1 MIFVHHNIIMDNSV
15 LTRTYLETLS
25 TSDLI
30 ALADDYGIDIPPE
43 LNRRFII
50 AELLEAA
57 EDVNDDEDDLVPSEK
72 KVRLMDE
79 LPHTYNESQ
88 ISVVLRNPAWCFV
101 YWDIRA
107 NDMELLYPDKGFIKL
122 LLKVSFYVDE
132 NTVKPKEM
140 FDIPISADTREQYV
154 FIPANETLLK
164 IELIAEFGNK
174 EPVTLASSQ
183 KIKIPQ
189 GRPEISSASLL
200 KDVSP
205 ILELSGLPEIL
216 RSQYSEHRQSF
227 I

>member
-1 MIFVHHNIIMDNSV
+1 MDNSV

-57 EDVNDDEDDLVPSEK
+57 EDVNDDADDLVPSEK

-79 LPHTYNESQ
+79 LPHSYNESQ

-107 NDMELLYPDKGFIKL
+107 SDMELLYPDKGFIKL
-122 LLKVSFYVDE
+122 LLKVSFFLEE
-132 NTVKPKEM
+132 NSVKPKEM
-140 FDIPISADTREQYV
+140 FDIPISTDTREQYV
-154 FIPANETLLK
+154 FIPANESLIR

-174 EPVTLASSQ
+174 EPVTLASSA